1 MTIAREIRCSTCGAP
16 LSVSAHE
23 VDPPSCLYC
32 GAASSLTRPR
42 AFHPLR
48 RDEELWSTP
57 HRAAPAQPT
66 PAHHAPAHHAPAQHA
81 PTVTA
86 TTSPHAHEASPVATD
101 ALRVELTRIGPN
113 RIAALKA
120 VRLLTEIGLSE
131 AMRMIEA
138 LPATLA
144 VINRELS
151 PGDVERALR
160 DAGCEFTLSSG
171 AQVAAA
177 PAQPAQPQAAEVG
190 QVTAEHGEWS
200 IVLESVWPH
209 HKIDAIKLLREC
221 SGWGLLESKNA
232 VEAPGGLVPLSAG
245 QSLDNLRMRFEA
257 IKCAVTFKRGNW

>member
-66 PAHHAPAHHAPAQHA
+66 PTHHAPAQHTPA
-81 PTVTA
+81 PPVAATA
-86 TTSPHAHEASPVATD
+86 APHAHEAAPATAD
-101 ALRVELTRIGPN
+101 ALRVELARVGPN

-138 LPATLA
+138 LPATFA

-151 PGDVERALR
+151 PGDVDRALR
-160 DAGCEFTLSSG
+160 DAGCEFALSSG
-171 AQVAAA
+171 PQVAAA
-177 PAQPAQPQAAEVG
+177 PAAQPQAAEVG

-200 IVLESVWPH
+200 IVLESVSAY